1 MYCVIHQWR
10 GEQGRSLI
18 DQSNDMFLTDSSIMF
33 AFTILCFLTVVHGLP
48 VADISISAI
57 VMFDQT
63 AFRCTC
69 PEIARSDFRDCS
81 SVVISAECQLLARYC
96 ICQKEPVHYINIQK
110 RGNCMGRASHVIEE
124 PSDVEIDLTSELEEL
139 RDAKSTPDEFVSE
152 PGKWK
157 GPKGTYVLENAMDND
172 LHNHVHV
179 VTKLNDDGTKTGRYL
194 IKKVRMSLM
203 NDEGNILE
211 SLGELVDEC
220 NGHIVIKYH
229 EGVELHS
236 YLFDLFDHWNAD
248 KAWGETLVFDAR
260 SSDWLDRKP
269 ARAATKTLYRESSL
283 FDAEGRE
290 ESCITGFVP
299 VDRAS

>member
-1 MYCVIHQWR
+1 
-10 GEQGRSLI
+10 
-18 DQSNDMFLTDSSIMF
+18 
-33 AFTILCFLTVVHGLP
+33 
-48 VADISISAI
+48 
-57 VMFDQT
+57 
-63 AFRCTC
+63 
-69 PEIARSDFRDCS
+69 
-81 SVVISAECQLLARYC
+81 
-96 ICQKEPVHYINIQK
+96 
-110 RGNCMGRASHVIEE
+110 MGRASHVIEE

-211 SLGELVDEC
+211 SLGELVDEW

-248 KAWGETLVFDAR
+248 NHEPGTPIPPLEAAKIVIKDGLQGLYDLNYQKSIFHNDAHLGNILVSSDGTSTTWIDFDASTFLDAR
-260 SSDWLDRKP
+260 RKDKNWIVTKKQAFKEDSTTFMKYVRNDMISYFEELPSSIAKV
-269 ARAATKTLYRESSL
+269 ATEDYGKFVKSL
-283 FDAEGRE
+283 SAKYEVNFDQ
-290 ESCITGFVP
+290 
-299 VDRAS
+299 